1 MRKLIEEKVRIL
13 NEARRAYEQED
24 IELITNAEYDAL
36 YDELEALEKE
46 TGIILPDSPIH
57 NVGYEVESELP
68 REKHPKRMLSL
79 DKTKD
84 IEALKAFIGDKEGI
98 LSWKV
103 DGITT
108 VLTYEDGELAKAV
121 TRGNGDVGEV
131 ITASARTFRNLPKKI
146 PYKGRL
152 ILRGEAHITYSRFEE
167 INNGLEDV
175 DAKYKNPRNLCSGTV
190 RQLDP
195 NVTAKRGVDF
205 LAFTLVEAEGVD
217 FENSR
222 NNQLNWLTEQ
232 GFDTVERKFV
242 TRDTVEEAVSWYS
255 QEVTN
260 YDIPSDGLVFTFDD
274 IEYGN
279 SLGETSKYPKDSIAF
294 KWKDETASTKL
305 IEVEWSPSR
314 TGLINPIAV
323 FEPVE
328 LEGTTVSRA
337 SVHNISIVKQL
348 KLGEGDEIEV
358 YKANMI
364 IPQVLR
370 NLTQSDNLKI
380 PEICPVCGGRT
391 EIREDNDA
399 SVLVCTNPDCQA
411 KHIKGFAHFASRDAM
426 DIEGMNEATIAQ
438 FIEKG
443 FLKTYGDFFRL
454 DRFEDEIA
462 SLEGFGKKSYSNIIK
477 ACEKARTTACV
488 RLLYGLGVTNFGKAN
503 AKIVCDACSN
513 SWEKIQ
519 SMSEDDLIALN
530 GIGSVMAKDFV
541 SFFADEKNKQV
552 IDDLLSMIE
561 FEEVNEE
568 ETEQDLSGKTF
579 VITGSL
585 ENFANRDELK
595 NQIEKRG
602 GKVSGSVSSKT
613 DYLINNDVSSGSS
626 KNKKAR
632 ELGVPVISEE
642 EFMRM

>member
-488 RLLYGLGVTNFGKAN
+488 RLLYGLGVPNFGKAN

-613 DYLINNDVSSGSS
+613 DYLINNDVSLGSS